1 MSFSTFFNGQGYK
14 ALHANQPLIAL
25 KHFAAAFNLSE
36 TTSQTFRNVFA
47 LGSLAASSGDLARA
61 SQLFR
66 AAISCDGRQALAHF
80 ALGSVHFLQDNCAE
94 ALKCY
99 DRAIELNGDIKEF
112 FHNRA
117 LVLRRLGL

>member
-1 MSFSTFFNGQGYK
+1 MSK
-14 ALHANQPLIAL
+14 
-25 KHFAAAFNLSE
+25 
-36 TTSQTFRNVFA
+36 TTSQSFRNVFA
-47 LGSLAASSGDLARA
+47 LGALAATNRDLTKAA
-61 SQLFR
+61 QLFR
-66 AAISCDGRQALAHF
+66 AAITCDDRQALAHF

-117 LVLRRLGL
+117 LVLRRLGRCGSCMQRQCNR